1 MGKKVY
7 TRRTRRGEPQVQSF
21 VTSSFKD
28 YKDVTI
34 VASSTTLM
42 AKMRDCPDGRVAEWS
57 KAPVLKTGR
66 PARVSW
72 VRIPPLPPHVIE
84 ITSVFSN

>member
-1 MGKKVY
+1 MGRGAFLDGSCRLFLGEQQPALSARLELEKPHMGKKVY

-42 AKMRDCPDGRVAEWS
+42 AKMRDCRDGRVAE
-57 KAPVLKTGR
+57 
-66 PARVSW
+66 
-72 VRIPPLPPHVIE
+72 
-84 ITSVFSN
+84 